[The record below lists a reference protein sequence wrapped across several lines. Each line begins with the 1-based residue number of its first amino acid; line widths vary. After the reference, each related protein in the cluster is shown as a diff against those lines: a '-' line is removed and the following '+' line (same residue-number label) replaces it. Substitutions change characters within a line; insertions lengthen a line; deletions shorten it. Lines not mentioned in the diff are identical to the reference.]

1 MLVHVVHR
9 EHTLSLLRMQ
19 SLYRGALV
27 SDLPH
32 GVRQEGL
39 VVDRQ
44 GTAELHGASNHA
56 WDMVVHGQ
64 KDLLSF

>member
-9 EHTLSLLRMQ
+9 EHTLRLLRMQ
-19 SLYRGALV
+19 SLYRGAPV

-32 GVRQEGL
+32 TVWQEGL

-44 GTAELHGASNHA
+44 GTAELYGASNHA